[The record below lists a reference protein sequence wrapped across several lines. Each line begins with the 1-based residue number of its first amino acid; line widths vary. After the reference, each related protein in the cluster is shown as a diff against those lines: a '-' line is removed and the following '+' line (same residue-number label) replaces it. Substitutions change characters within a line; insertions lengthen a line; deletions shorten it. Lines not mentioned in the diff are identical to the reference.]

1 MKSQTKLIIG
11 AAAVAAL
18 GAVVAG
24 LFATDEGRK
33 TRKKLAKKARKM
45 RNKTLQ
51 QVGEAKVS
59 ARRQYENVKQT
70 ANNIVDQ
77 GKGLVSG
84 ITGGNSGSA
93 GSVK

>member
-33 TRKKLAKKARKM
+33 TRKKLAKQARKM

-59 ARRQYENVKQT
+59 TRRQYEKVKQT
-70 ANNIVDQ
+70 ANDLIDQ
-77 GKGLVSG
+77 GKEKVSS
-84 ITGGNSGSA
+84 IVGNSGNS
-93 GSVK
+93 GTEQQ